1 MEHTCTSGQQVGV
14 GCAAGGPILTMRAA
28 QDFWPSVVPGC
39 EWGECSCVCHRPWEV
54 ETVAVVRL

>member
-14 GCAAGGPILTMRAA
+14 GCAAGGPILTVRAA

-39 EWGECSCVCHRPWEV
+39 EWG
-54 ETVAVVRL
+54 